1 MTTDSSTRLLV
12 MVLNDRDRLDEV
24 LTGLLELGVTGA
36 TILDSE
42 GMGRILSDDIPV
54 FAGLQA
60 AVVDRP
66 RNLTILSVVD
76 HARVNPVITH
86 MQEVLGDL
94 SAPSTGIVFVLPVE
108 RVVGLAP
115 ELARSEDPGETPRRT

>member
-1 MTTDSSTRLLV
+1 MSDPSTRLLV
-12 MVLNDRDRLDEV
+12 VVINDPERLDDV

-36 TILDSE
+36 TIVDSE
-42 GMGRILSDDIPV
+42 GMGRILARDTPV

-66 RNLTILSVVD
+66 RNVTILSVVEA
-76 HARVNPVITH
+76 ARVDAVIARV
-86 MQEVLGDL
+86 QGVVGDL

-115 ELARSEDPGETPRRT
+115 VLVHAKDRGDEPGGA